1 MGTLFKFSAVLLSL
15 LILCMKSDV
24 APSPA
29 EDAGPATICLSGAH
43 DITISGKTI
52 AGNTL
57 PCITLR
63 NCSNVRIAGNKL
75 YNSTAVGIELHNCR
89 DITIDNN
96 YFTNLSSGVYAQDCL
111 LGGIIVNNN
120 QFLNMTGPYP
130 RGQFVQFDNVSGPGN
145 IISNNRGENVMGK
158 SNPEDAI
165 SLYQSSGTPASPIF
179 INGNQIRGG
188 GPSKSGGGI
197 MLGDGGGAYLTASH
211 NILVNPGQYG
221 IGIAGGSHISVINNT
236 IYGTQQPFTN
246 VGIYVYAIGGQVI
259 TNATVSGNKVLFYNS
274 QNVLNNAWL
283 APGLTQPA
291 GWNTNSWGAKI
302 SGAVLPKTMITLR

>member
-24 APSPA
+24 EPGPA
-29 EDAGPATICLSGAH
+29 ANAGPASISLSGVH
-43 DITISGKTI
+43 DITIIGKTI

-63 NCSNVRIAGNKL
+63 NCSDVRITGNKL
-75 YNSTAVGIELHNCR
+75 YNSSVAGIELINCR
-89 DITIDNN
+89 DITIDHN
-96 YFTNLSSGVYAQDCL
+96 YFTNLSSGVYAQQCQQ
-111 LGGIIVNNN
+111 GGIIVTNN

-130 RGQFVQFDNVSGPGN
+130 RGQFVQFDKVNGPGN
-145 IISNNRGENVMGK
+145 IISNNSGENVMGK

-165 SLYQSSGTPASPIF
+165 SLYQSSGTPANPIL
-179 INGNQIRGG
+179 ITGNQIRGG

-197 MLGDGGGAYLTASH
+197 MLGDSGGAYQTAS
-211 NILVNPGQYG
+211 NNTLVNPGQYG
-221 IGIAGGSHISVINNT
+221 IGIAGGSHISVVNNT
-236 IYGTQQPFTN
+236 VYGTQQPFTN

-274 QNVLNNAWL
+274 KNVLNNAWL
-283 APGLTQPA
+283 APGLTPPA
-291 GWNTNSWGAKI
+291 GWNNNSWGAKI
-302 SGAVLPKTMITLR
+302 TASVLPKTMITLR